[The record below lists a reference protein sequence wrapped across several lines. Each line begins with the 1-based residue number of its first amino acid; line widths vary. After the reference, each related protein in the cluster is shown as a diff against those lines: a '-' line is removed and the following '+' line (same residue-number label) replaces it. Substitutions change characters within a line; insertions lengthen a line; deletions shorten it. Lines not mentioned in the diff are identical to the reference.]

1 MDISKLQDCN
11 SSGSVYQFSVSSKSA
26 VEKIVGSDKK
36 GSKTFTFMSQ
46 KLLALIIL
54 KINPRPPKKT
64 QIRISYILLMTQRG
78 VGYQQNGY
86 QQNFKVHSIKKVY
99 NCS

>member
-11 SSGSVYQFSVSSKSA
+11 SSGSEYQFSVSSKPA
-26 VEKIVGSDKK
+26 AEKIVGSDNK

-54 KINPRPPKKT
+54 KINTPPSPQKKPT
-64 QIRISYILLMTQRG
+64 PDQDQLHFVNDSKWRRLPIEWLPA
-78 VGYQQNGY
+78 
-86 QQNFKVHSIKKVY
+86 
-99 NCS
+99 

>member
-11 SSGSVYQFSVSSKSA
+11 SSGSEYQFSVSSKPA
-26 VEKIVGSDKK
+26 AEKIVGSDNK

-54 KINPRPPKKT
+54 KINTPPSPPKKT
-64 QIRISYILLMTQRG
+64 HPRSGSVT
-78 VGYQQNGY
+78 
-86 QQNFKVHSIKKVY
+86 F
-99 NCS
+99 C